1 MTRLATVALMVVLAI
16 GGAGL
21 GWLLLAEP
29 ASDAREATE
38 GSSRSVKVQTAMAES
53 GRAATVV
60 TATGTLRSSD
70 SVMVQPEVG
79 GRIIGLPFQQGQS
92 VEAGTPLVEL
102 DKVILGAERD
112 KAEAALVLAREN
124 FRRTSQLSRQGATAA
139 RALDEAQ
146 AALVNAEAEL
156 ELARARFDRATIR
169 APFAG
174 VVGLKD
180 VSVGRYVTSGDEL
193 VGLDRI
199 DPLDLDFRLS
209 ERLLAEL
216 QPGQT
221 VAVTVDALPDRR
233 FTGTVVALDPVVDVN
248 GRAVRARATI
258 ANPDRALRPGLFAR
272 VTLET
277 DVRPGA
283 VLVPEAAIVLQAG
296 GSVVFRVEDGRAVS
310 TSVTT
315 GVRRGGRVE
324 IVEGLEAGAAV
335 VVSGHVRLRD
345 RAAVEVVGPAA
356 GSPAA

>member
-1 MTRLATVALMVVLAI
+1 MRRVFAAAATVALAL
-16 GGAGL
+16 GGAAA
-21 GWLLLAEP
+21 GWVLFGEP
-29 ASDAREATE
+29 ASDAREAAAPAA
-38 GSSRSVKVQTAMAES
+38 RSVKVQTAVAES

-60 TATGTLRSSD
+60 VATGTLRSSD

-79 GRIIGLPFQQGQS
+79 GRITALPFTQGQA
-92 VEAGTPLVEL
+92 VEAGTPLIEL
-102 DKVILGAERD
+102 DKVILTAERD

-124 FRRTSQLSRQGATAA
+124 FKRTSQLSRQGATAA

-146 AALVNAEAEL
+146 AALANAEAEV
-156 ELARARFDRATIR
+156 ELARARLDRATVR

-180 VSVGRYVTSGDEL
+180 VSVGRYVTPGDEL

-209 ERLLAEL
+209 ERLLTEL
-216 QPGQT
+216 RPGQE
-221 VAVTVDALPDRR
+221 VAITVDALPDRR
-233 FTGTVVALDPVVDVN
+233 FTGTIVALDPVVDVN
-248 GRAVRARATI
+248 GRAVRARATV

-283 VLVPEAAIVLQAG
+283 VLVPEAAVVLQEG
-296 GSVVFRVEDGRAVS
+296 GSVIYRVEDGRALA
-310 TSVTT
+310 TRVTT
-315 GVRRGGRVE
+315 GVRRGGKVE
-324 IVEGLEAGAAV
+324 VVEGLAAGDAV